1 VIWDVP
7 RAPIDG
13 TLANEIDTIPGD
25 WAVVQGFRTKA
36 QQDALYAQGR
46 TTPGDIVTQ
55 APYPRSAH
63 CWGLAVDV
71 ARVTPSGQRVW
82 DYAHPAW
89 QQLQLFVN
97 NSPHM
102 HGGWH
107 FPIADND
114 HIQSVDWIKWRE
126 NLITEGRW

>member
-1 VIWDVP
+1 MIWDVP

-13 TLANEIDTIPGD
+13 TLANEVDTIPGD
-25 WAVVQGFRTKA
+25 WAVVQGFRTKEI
-36 QQDALYAQGR
+36 QDTYYAQGR
-46 TTPGDIVTQ
+46 TTPGEIITY

-63 CWGLAVDV
+63 CWGLAVDL
-71 ARVTPSGQRVW
+71 ARVTPAGKRVW
-82 DYAHPAW
+82 DYEHPAW

-114 HIQSVDWIKWRE
+114 HIQSTDWIKWRE
-126 NLITEGRW
+126 SLIATKQW